1 MRLSDPHTA
10 SDLHAADA
18 RYHNDW
24 RLKFMPERNVL
35 YASRKTSDQD
45 LASVD
50 EAYET
55 VKNLLD
61 NDRKSMWTSIEVEKI
76 YQKHGGFL
84 LSRQC
89 LIGQLTKDFTNELTM
104 LSSPGLVNVLVFWK
118 HASNIMKITE
128 SDDQPTDVSKA
139 AKCIRKEISNLVL
152 NKDEYEQRTDKAA
165 AKECVSETLRA
176 LLSQISDDLSANELP
191 AILIGKII
199 ISVVRKKPTSLLID
213 LALIVREKKLIE
225 HLYNYTVAC
234 SYDEVKRFKAQQM
247 WRILKTLL

>member
-1 MRLSDPHTA
+1 MA
-10 SDLHAADA
+10 
-18 RYHNDW
+18 
-24 RLKFMPERNVL
+24 ERKML
-35 YASRKTSDQD
+35 YAGIKTSDHD
-45 LASVD
+45 LASMD

-152 NKDEYEQRTDKAA
+152 NKDQYEQWIDKAA

-176 LLSQISDDLSANELP
+176 LLSQISDDLSSNELP
-191 AILIGKII
+191 AFLIGNII
-199 ISVVRKKPTSLLID
+199 TSVVRKKPTSLLID
-213 LALIVREKKLIE
+213 LALLVREKKLIE
-225 HLYNYTVAC
+225 HLYDYKVVC
-234 SYDEVKRFKAQQM
+234 SYDEVKRFKASAAVENTKNITL
-247 WRILKTLL
+247 ILRNHTQGLVQAIADDFDTTISS